1 MSGFDDEPEV
11 VLVVVFVLDNTGDVF
26 LRCPITGRQLLRG
39 AEEHEIGIAVVKS
52 HRNYLPVPI
61 QDRALI
67 GLEGATND
75 LLFDAPK
82 RGGSRFGDGL
92 RELGVTLAEVVPRS
106 IPRKFAGAPGRRGA
120 SGGGEGTCLRQD
132 AEERVAAFLGD
143 GTVIV

>member
-1 MSGFDDEPEV
+1 MIQ
-11 VLVVVFVLDNTGDVF
+11 GDGYH
-26 LRCPITGRQLLRG
+26 L
-39 AEEHEIGIAVVKS
+39 AVS
-52 HRNYLPVPI
+52 I

-82 RGGSRFGDGL
+82 GGGSRFGNGF
-92 RELGVTLAEVVPRS
+92 RELGIALAEVVPRS
-106 IPRKFAGAPGRRGA
+106 IPRQFAGAPGRCGA

-132 AEERVAAFLGD
+132 AEERVAAFQGD